1 MCSELHNVKDAIYEN
16 KRKMEAV
23 CEDFQIQ
30 VSKPMCANVMK
41 EECDKCMVFIFYF
54 IITGKQNKE
63 IFLGKDA
70 AES

>member
-1 MCSELHNVKDAIYEN
+1 
-16 KRKMEAV
+16 MEAV

-30 VSKPMCANVMK
+30 VSKPMCANIMK

-54 IITGKQNKE
+54 IIKGKQNKE